1 MTDSNNR
8 QQGKADPLENQ
19 AQTRSGVSRLVSW
32 FNGENFSSQLFTGLL
47 VVALIALV
55 IVGMRALY
63 LNTQSSASPAAAADQ
78 QAADPTQQEN
88 SDSPAELVQMPVFNV
103 DTSTHQDGVHR
114 VAMIHTSIPTRS
126 RVDVLTYTVKQGDS
140 LFAIAEKYGLKP
152 ETILWGNFETLKDN
166 PHTLRPGQELN
177 ILPVNG
183 TYHKWTE
190 GESLSRVADYYGV
203 DPLEIIQYP
212 GNKVDIYNFDLDN
225 PDFEPGTNLIIP
237 GGTRELVD
245 YGPPA
250 ITRNNPAAAA
260 TYGPGHCG
268 TIYQGAVG
276 VGVFVWP
283 TTERWISGYDYNPGA
298 NHPAIDIAG
307 SIGNPVWAADNGVV
321 VYSGWSNY
329 GYGNLVVVDHGNGW
343 QTLYAHL
350 NSIGVGC
357 GQSVNQGQG
366 IGGLGSTGN
375 STGAHLHFE
384 MIYQGSKVN
393 PWNFLQ

>member
-1 MTDSNNR
+1 MAEYDKETAHQDQPES
-8 QQGKADPLENQ
+8 QGKLPGAVRKILQNTQIGDHLLK
-19 AQTRSGVSRLVSW
+19 AATLIGVLALV
-32 FNGENFSSQLFTGLL
+32 GL
-47 VVALIALV
+47 VVFGLRTFYLEPQAGNVSQVALA
-55 IVGMRALY
+55 GE
-63 LNTQSSASPAAAADQ
+63 
-78 QAADPTQQEN
+78 DPTAVPEEEKVETS
-88 SDSPAELVQMPVFNV
+88 SDVSLPPFQVS
-103 DTSTHQDGVHR
+103 TSFESGLKR
-114 VAMIHTSIPTRS
+114 AALIHTSIPSRP
-126 RVDVLTYTVKQGDS
+126 RVDVKKYTVQQGDS
-140 LFAIAEKYGLKP
+140 VFQIAEQFGLKP
-152 ETILWGNFETLKDN
+152 ETILWGNYETLADN
-166 PHTLRPGQELN
+166 PHKLRPGQELN

-183 TYHKWTE
+183 TYHEWRK
-190 GESLSRVADYYGV
+190 GESFTKVAEYYGV
-203 DPLEIIQYP
+203 DPMDIVEWP
-212 GNKVDIYNFDLDN
+212 GNPLDVYSFDIDN
-225 PDFEPGTNLIIP
+225 PAIEPGTMLIVP
-237 GGTRELVD
+237 GGARELVD

-329 GYGNLVVVDHGNGW
+329 GYGNLVVIDHGNGW

-357 GQSVNQGQG
+357 GQSVNQGQA

-384 MIYQGSKVN
+384 MIYNATKVN